1 MSGFYDFFLIPDD
14 FFTEF
19 LKSPPNTATSPNQI
33 GKQVSFTKT
42 SLQNQARH
50 APGCGAESAGGHALC
65 SSTGTFNSAV
75 LIQKFLLSSILGFTV
90 WCLHKGMHT
99 FSFRFI
105 KKCFQL
111 ATATNLATAFCTVRR
126 QFCRENH
133 FEQPN
138 ETKPVIIKPLWG
150 RPLEDMYIY
159 IHSYY
164 LFADPLM
171 YYVLMYFI

>member
-75 LIQKFLLSSILGFTV
+75 LIQKFLLSSILGFYRLVFTQ
-90 WCLHKGMHT
+90 
-99 FSFRFI
+99 RN
-105 KKCFQL
+105 
-111 ATATNLATAFCTVRR
+111 A
-126 QFCRENH
+126 
-133 FEQPN
+133 
-138 ETKPVIIKPLWG
+138 
-150 RPLEDMYIY
+150 
-159 IHSYY
+159 Y
-164 LFADPLM
+164 LFIPFHQE
-171 YYVLMYFI
+171 VLSTCNCD